1 MFIWFY
7 YLPPLSTASLYLNG
21 LLGLDTK
28 LTAAENPPCS
38 MNTKLEPGIHI
49 VGINAKHSKKKL
61 TKSPE
66 SPSSPPQY
74 LSHERLD

>member
-49 VGINAKHSKKKL
+49 VGINDKLLPPSICHMKGSTKPSIMVHSN
-61 TKSPE
+61 
-66 SPSSPPQY
+66 
-74 LSHERLD
+74 RL